1 MTIFRLLKVLDINL
15 ESVFKNLT
23 THQIS
28 LYTAAIIAIV
38 YTLLHTLFVFVTS
51 REVDKTLLAF
61 LFAGITL
68 VSYFGVKYFLE
79 IYIYRKIKLIY
90 KIIHDSK
97 VSSKGDVST
106 MRGNRGLDE
115 VNEEVEK
122 WVSEQQAE
130 IESLKAMES
139 FRRNFIGNVSHELKT
154 PITSIQGYLLTLL
167 EGALDDKK
175 VNKKFLTR
183 AKINVDRLLEIVNDL
198 DQISKLETDQE
209 ILRLENFDIKI
220 LGQEIIDDL
229 MKFAIDHNIDLK
241 FKDGADQS
249 YIVRADREKIRRVI
263 NNLITNAIRYSKE
276 SGHCKIAFYNM
287 EEYILVEI
295 ADSGIGIDE
304 KHHKHVF
311 DRFYRVDSS
320 RARTVGGSGLGL
332 SIVKHILE
340 AHGQSINIRSTKGE
354 GSTFGFTLSLAE

>member
-1 MTIFRLLKVLDINL
+1 M
-15 ESVFKNLT
+15 FKNLT

-38 YTLLHTLFVFVTS
+38 YTLLHTIFLLITH
-51 REVDKTLLAF
+51 REVDKMLLAF
-61 LFAGITL
+61 LFSGITL

-79 IYIYRKIKLIY
+79 IYIFRKIKLIY

-97 VSSKGDVST
+97 VSSKKKVSS
-106 MRGNRGLDE
+106 MQGNRILDD

-139 FRRNFIGNVSHELKT
+139 FRRNYIGNVSHELKT

-167 EGALDDKK
+167 EGALDDGK

-183 AKINVDRLLEIVNDL
+183 AKLNVDRLLEIVNDL
-198 DQISKLETDQE
+198 DEISILETKQE
-209 ILRLENFDIKI
+209 ALDIEDFDIKV
-220 LGQEIIDDL
+220 LAQEVVDDL
-229 MKFAIDHNIDLK
+229 MKIASDHSIDLR
-241 FKDGADQS
+241 FKEGADQN

-263 NNLITNAIRYSKE
+263 INLVTNAIRYSKE
-276 SGHCKIAFYNM
+276 AGHCKIAFYNM
-287 EEYILVEI
+287 VEYILVEI

-320 RARTVGGSGLGL
+320 RARTEGGSGLGL

-354 GSTFGFTLSLAE
+354 GSTFGFTLSLAD